1 MHGEKGNTIEL
12 SLVALERDI
21 QTKAQPR
28 AMAVEWKKEG
38 EGRVTE
44 RDDWFGH
51 HWPAWL
57 CLLTVAALVA
67 SSK

>member
-1 MHGEKGNTIEL
+1 MHGEKGNTIELL

-44 RDDWFGH
+44 RETIGSVITGQ
-51 HWPAWL
+51 PGSAY
-57 CLLTVAALVA
+57 
-67 SSK
+67 SP